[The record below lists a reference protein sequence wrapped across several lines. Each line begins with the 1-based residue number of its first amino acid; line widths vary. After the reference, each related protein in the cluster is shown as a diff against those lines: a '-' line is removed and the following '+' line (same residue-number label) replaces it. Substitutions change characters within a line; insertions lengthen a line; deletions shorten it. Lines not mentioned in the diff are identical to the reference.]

1 MDNNNSYDELKLTFV
16 STATPEDYMQC
27 SNISIGPVVIP
38 GQQYARGRTISRDS
52 GTISEQL
59 LNGTRFSKNVRD
71 SQRIFRL
78 SWADPVDITT
88 ISGDAV
94 DPNYWSAIT
103 SSTDAVATDKDVP
116 VFMLGLLQRLQG
128 TVRPLVYLPRINRLS
143 STGAVQADILVRE
156 DEQILSVIA
165 SDITIESVL
174 GEEQQDEIFRVSTI
188 TIEEVI

>member
-1 MDNNNSYDELKLTFV
+1 M
-16 STATPEDYMQC
+16 STATPENYMQC

-88 ISGDAV
+88 IST
-94 DPNYWSAIT
+94 II
-103 SSTDAVATDKDVP
+103 
-116 VFMLGLLQRLQG
+116 F
-128 TVRPLVYLPRINRLS
+128 
-143 STGAVQADILVRE
+143 
-156 DEQILSVIA
+156 QI
-165 SDITIESVL
+165 
-174 GEEQQDEIFRVSTI
+174 IFHAFHISTI
-188 TIEEVI
+188 KYFSINVGVTTIPII